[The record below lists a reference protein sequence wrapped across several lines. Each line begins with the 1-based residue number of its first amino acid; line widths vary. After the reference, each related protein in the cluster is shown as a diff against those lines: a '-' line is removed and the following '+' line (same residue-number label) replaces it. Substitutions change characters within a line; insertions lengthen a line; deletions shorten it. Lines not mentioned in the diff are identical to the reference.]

1 MTAFDNLIK
10 TMTDSAIDVLEDFHK
25 QTAIDA
31 GLDPTRANAWDG
43 LHATYFG
50 PTTSP
55 QKQRLARD
63 KARRSGLSLDQL
75 ALIERKIKKISSNRT
90 KAKLRL
96 ALLDATGNYKALAR
110 LAKRLVPG
118 QDKDSPPRKQ
128 VTFSRTRAGRRTM
141 TVTAEQ
147 RDMADLEHAL
157 MTGADT
163 AKPVAPQM
171 LENFLRLMRG
181 FNPPGTTENGGTVDG
196 GSVDGS
202 TENNAITSPNAEA
215 PGVPYAVPRPLILIP
230 LHEWVKIHK
239 GEGDE
244 TILQL
249 TDGTT
254 MTGAEFLNT
263 YYATAENYLE
273 AATFHVE
280 EGAVNLYR
288 GRRLANDKQRTLARA
303 TSPTCP
309 VPDCRHG
316 ADACEIHH
324 ITAWKHGGETNIAN
338 LAPLC
343 RYHNRANDDDPRAQ
357 SRGRVQ
363 MVRNVPR
370 WISPGGK
377 AVANSRHG
385 PGAMELLFSG

>member
-1 MTAFDNLIK
+1 MTAFENLIK
-10 TMTDSAIDVLEDFHK
+10 TMTASAMEVLEGFDK
-25 QTAIDA
+25 QAALDA
-31 GLDPTRANAWDG
+31 GLDPNRANAWDK

-55 QKQRLARD
+55 QKQRLARE
-63 KARRSGLSLDQL
+63 KARRSSLSLDQL
-75 ALIERKIKKISSNRT
+75 ALIERKIRKIASNRT

-96 ALLDATGNYKALAR
+96 SLLDAHGDYKALAR

-118 QDKDSPPRKQ
+118 EDSPPPPRKQ
-128 VTFSRTRAGRRTM
+128 VTFSRSRARRRTM
-141 TVTAEQ
+141 TVTADE
-147 RDMADLEHAL
+147 RDIADLEHAL
-157 MTGADT
+157 TIGADT
-163 AKPVAPQM
+163 SKPVAPQM
-171 LENFLRLMRG
+171 LESFLRLMRG
-181 FNPPGTTENGGTVDG
+181 YNPPGSQSDGNSDGNSGEVGGGEPPSTATT
-196 GSVDGS
+196 
-202 TENNAITSPNAEA
+202 
-215 PGVPYAVPRPLILIP
+215 GVPYAVPRPLLLIP

-254 MTGAEFLNT
+254 MTGAEFLNQ

-273 AATFHVE
+273 AATFHPE

-288 GRRLANDKQRTLARA
+288 GRRLANAKQRTLARA

-309 VPDCRHG
+309 VPGCRHG

-343 RYHNRANDDDPRAQ
+343 RYHNRVNDDDPQRAR
-357 SRGRVQ
+357 RGRIVNANGTPVWRSPRGYL
-363 MVRNVPR
+363 VRNTTQ
-370 WISPGGK
+370 
-377 AVANSRHG
+377 
-385 PGAMELLFSG
+385 GAMDTLFA